1 MYMYRTGFCH
11 GDVIISLPCLL
22 SAFFF
27 LNNIPPRGNFG
38 TIRKWRQ
45 QRGEGRGRDKRKKQK
60 KKNLGYY
67 AALDSADRVG
77 RTLEGTV

>member
-1 MYMYRTGFCH
+1 MYRTGFCH

-60 KKNLGYY
+60 KKIWVTTPPWIQQIGLGV
-67 AALDSADRVG
+67 L
-77 RTLEGTV
+77 